1 MTSTPI
7 LCRMCGQIIG
17 QTTTCGGIVYLLVGG
32 LAVTKLYGV
41 CVECK
46 TPYNWSSNQR
56 QVHSKR
62 VKARGACIDT

>member
-7 LCRMCGQIIG
+7 LCRTCGKIIG
-17 QTTTCGGIVYLLVGG
+17 ETTTWKGTTYLLVGG

-56 QVHSKR
+56 EIHSKR
-62 VKARGACIDT
+62 VKLRRECD